1 MHPAITKRQGIGF
14 VVCMSGIIRDNC
26 FRKALC
32 ASTRKKKFTMP
43 TIDQLL
49 NDPTLFALIAMAA
62 FLVGL
67 SKGGLPAVAML
78 SVPILSLTM
87 SPLVAAILLLPIY
100 ILSDVVSVW
109 LYRREYSLDNI
120 RLLIPAGILGV
131 LIGWA
136 TASFVS
142 DRMVSVL
149 IGLMGIT
156 FCLYQWTK
164 KTTKQIPAPVNIRK
178 GLAWGTL
185 SGFTSFVSH
194 AGAPPFQ
201 MYVLPQKL
209 PKMVFAG
216 TTTIVFAAVNLAK
229 VIPYASLHPYT
240 LSTLQISAYLLPV
253 AAVGTV
259 VGKKLIEQLSEK
271 WFFLAVQG
279 ALFIIS
285 IKLVLSSLP

>member
-1 MHPAITKRQGIGF
+1 MHPASTK
-14 VVCMSGIIRDNC
+14 C
-26 FRKALC
+26 L
-32 ASTRKKKFTMP
+32 P
-43 TIDQLL
+43 TIDVLL
-49 NDPTLFALIAMAA
+49 NDPAWFALIALAA

-87 SPLVAAILLLPIY
+87 PPLVAAVLLLPIY
-100 ILSDVVSVW
+100 ILSDLVSVW

-120 RLLIPAGILGV
+120 KVLIPAGILGV

-136 TASFVS
+136 TASYVS
-142 DRMVSVL
+142 DRMVSML
-149 IGLMGIT
+149 IGLMGIS
-156 FCLYQWTK
+156 FCLYIWTK
-164 KTTKQIPAPVNIRK
+164 KTSSQVSAPVNIRK

-201 MYVLPQKL
+201 IYVLPQRL

-216 TTTIVFAAVNLAK
+216 TTTIVFTAVNLAK
-229 VIPYASLHPYT
+229 IIPYSTLHPYSA
-240 LSTLQISAYLLPV
+240 STLQVSAYLLPI

-259 VGKKLIEQLSEK
+259 VGKKLIERLSEK
-271 WFFLAVQG
+271 WFFLAVQI
-279 ALFIIS
+279 ALFAIS
-285 IKLVLSSLP
+285 IKLVVSSLP

>member
-1 MHPAITKRQGIGF
+1 
-14 VVCMSGIIRDNC
+14 
-26 FRKALC
+26 
-32 ASTRKKKFTMP
+32 MP
-43 TIDQLL
+43 TIDLL
-49 NDPTLFALIAMAA
+49 LTEPTWFALLALAA

-67 SKGGLPAVAML
+67 SKGGLPAVGML

-87 SPLVAAILLLPIY
+87 PPLVAAVLLLPIY
-100 ILSDVVSVW
+100 ILSDIVSVW

-120 RLLIPAGILGV
+120 KVLIPAGIVGV

-149 IGLMGIT
+149 IGVMGIS
-156 FCLYQWTK
+156 FCLHQWTK
-164 KTTKQIPAPVNIRK
+164 KTTEEIVAPANIHK

-201 MYVLPQKL
+201 IYVLPQRL

-229 VIPYASLHPYT
+229 VIPYSSLHPYT
-240 LSTLQISAYLLPV
+240 MSTLQISAYLLPI

-259 VGKKLIEQLSEK
+259 VGKKLIERLSEK
-271 WFFLAVQG
+271 WFFLAVQI

-285 IKLVLSSLP
+285 IKLIVSSLP

>member
-1 MHPAITKRQGIGF
+1 
-14 VVCMSGIIRDNC
+14 
-26 FRKALC
+26 
-32 ASTRKKKFTMP
+32 MP

-49 NDPTLFALIAMAA
+49 NDPTGFALIALAA

-67 SKGGLPAVAML
+67 SKGGMPAVGML

-87 SPLVAAILLLPIY
+87 PPLVAAVLLLPIY
-100 ILSDVVSVW
+100 ILSDIVSVW
-109 LYRREYSLDNI
+109 LYRREYSVENI
-120 RLLIPAGILGV
+120 KVLIPAGIVGV

-149 IGLMGIT
+149 IGVMGIT
-156 FCLYQWTK
+156 FCLHQWTK
-164 KTTKQIPAPVNIRK
+164 KKTGHIAAPANIRK

-201 MYVLPQKL
+201 IYVLPQRL

-229 VIPYASLHPYT
+229 VIPYSSLYPYT
-240 LSTLQISAYLLPV
+240 LSTLQVSAYLLPV

-259 VGKKLIEQLSEK
+259 VGKKLIERLSEK
-271 WFFLAVQG
+271 WFFLAVQI

-285 IKLVLSSLP
+285 IKLVASSLP

>member
-1 MHPAITKRQGIGF
+1 
-14 VVCMSGIIRDNC
+14 
-26 FRKALC
+26 
-32 ASTRKKKFTMP
+32 MP
-43 TIDQLL
+43 TIDLL
-49 NDPTLFALIAMAA
+49 LSDPAWFALIALAA

-67 SKGGLPAVAML
+67 SKGGLPAIGML

-87 SPLVAAILLLPIY
+87 PPLVAAVLLLPIY
-100 ILSDVVSVW
+100 ILSDTVSVW
-109 LYRREYSLDNI
+109 LYRREFSLDNVKV
-120 RLLIPAGILGV
+120 LVPAGILGV
-131 LIGWA
+131 FIGWA

-149 IGLMGIT
+149 IGVMGIS

-164 KTTKQIPAPVNIRK
+164 KTKNENAAPVSIRK

-201 MYVLPQKL
+201 IYVLPQRL

-229 VIPYASLHPYT
+229 IIPYSSLHPYT
-240 LSTLQISAYLLPV
+240 LSTLQVSAYLLPV
-253 AAVGTV
+253 AALGTV
-259 VGKKLIEQLSEK
+259 VGKNLIERLSEK
-271 WFFLAVQG
+271 WFFLAVQI

-285 IKLVLSSLP
+285 VKLIVSSLP

>member
-1 MHPAITKRQGIGF
+1 
-14 VVCMSGIIRDNC
+14 
-26 FRKALC
+26 
-32 ASTRKKKFTMP
+32 MP
-43 TIDQLL
+43 TIDVLI
-49 NDPTLFALIAMAA
+49 NNPAWFALIALAA

-87 SPLVAAILLLPIY
+87 PPLVAAVLLLPIY
-100 ILSDVVSVW
+100 ILSDLVSVW
-109 LYRREYSLDNI
+109 LYRREYSLENI
-120 RLLIPAGILGV
+120 KVLIPAGILGV

-142 DRMVSVL
+142 DRMVSAL
-149 IGLMGIT
+149 IGIMGIT

-164 KTTKQIPAPVNIRK
+164 KSNQDVAAPVNLRK

-201 MYVLPQKL
+201 IYVLPQKL

-229 VIPYASLHPYT
+229 VIPYSSLHPYT
-240 LSTLQISAYLLPV
+240 SSTLLVSAYLLPV

-259 VGKKLIEQLSEK
+259 VGKKLIERLSEK
-271 WFFLAVQG
+271 WFFLAVQI

-285 IKLVLSSLP
+285 VKLLASSLT

>member
-1 MHPAITKRQGIGF
+1 
-14 VVCMSGIIRDNC
+14 
-26 FRKALC
+26 
-32 ASTRKKKFTMP
+32 MP
-43 TIDQLL
+43 TISTLL
-49 NDPTLFALIAMAA
+49 NNPDWFALIALSA

-87 SPLVAAILLLPIY
+87 SPLVAAVLLLPIY
-100 ILSDVVSVW
+100 ILSDIVSVW
-109 LYRREYSLDNI
+109 LYRRQFSSENI
-120 RLLIPAGILGV
+120 KILIPAGILGV
-131 LIGWA
+131 LIGWV

-142 DRMVSVL
+142 DRMVSAL
-149 IGLMGIT
+149 IGLMGVS
-156 FCLYQWTK
+156 FCLYTWTK
-164 KTTKQIPAPVNIRK
+164 KASTQTASPVNVRK

-201 MYVLPQKL
+201 IFLLPQRL

-229 VIPYASLHPYT
+229 IIPYSMLHPYT
-240 LSTLQISAYLLPV
+240 MSTLQISVYLLPV
-253 AAVGTV
+253 AAIGTV
-259 VGKKLIEQLSEK
+259 IGKMLIERLSEK
-271 WFFLAVQG
+271 WFFLAVQI

-285 IKLVLSSLP
+285 IKLVVSSFPSM